1 MVGHRNFGIRPLY
14 EPPPLRAPRWL
25 RLLSTALGA
34 VALLGVIA
42 AAFTLA
48 HVLHAVVSP

>member
-1 MVGHRNFGIRPLY
+1 MTRNFGIRPLY
-14 EPPPLRAPRWL
+14 EPPPPRAPLWL

-42 AAFTLA
+42 SAFALA
-48 HVLHAVVSP
+48 HILHALGSP